1 MNRIKLVIAYDG
13 TKYHGWQIQPN
24 VITVEGVVNERLSQ
38 LLGEKI
44 AVIGASRTDAG
55 VHAYGNVAVFDTN
68 SKIPPERMAFA
79 LNRYLPS
86 DIRIQSSCKVADD
99 FHPRHCDS
107 RKTYEYQILN
117 TSIPI
122 PTERLYS
129 YHVYW
134 DLDIDNM
141 KKAAQY
147 LIGEHDFKSFCSAKT
162 QVEDTVRTIYSLD
175 IVREGNK
182 VILRVCGNGFLYNMV
197 RIITGTLLQ
206 VGTGYYAP
214 EDVKDMLEKKD
225 RRVAGACA
233 PAHGLRLVKIDYPEE
248 QFQKDCSEGVSA
260 E

>member
-24 VITVEGVVNERLSQ
+24 TETVEGVVNEKLSE

-68 SKIPPERMAFA
+68 SRIPPERIAFA
-79 LNRYLPS
+79 LNRYLPT
-86 DIRIQSSCKVADD
+86 DIRIQSSCKVPDD

-117 TSIPI
+117 TPIPI

-134 DLDIDNM
+134 KIDIDNM
-141 KKAAQY
+141 KKAAQH

-175 IVREGNK
+175 IERQQEK
-182 VILRVCGNGFLYNMV
+182 IILRVCGNGFLYNMV

-206 VGTGYYAP
+206 VGTGYYTP
-214 EDVKDMLEKKD
+214 DDVKNMLEKKD

-233 PAHGLRLVKIDYPEE
+233 PAHGLRLVKIEY
-248 QFQKDCSEGVSA
+248 
-260 E
+260 